1 MDRGDQAKRTRNE
14 KVFNCLY
21 KNPEATFKLICFPWV
36 AGGSVHFA
44 KWGQD
49 THDSL
54 EETGFHHV
62 GQPGLELLTSS
73 DPPASAFQSAGITD
87 YRHEPLCLAKI
98 LCLFWIL
105 IFFLHSLRL
114 PGRESRIEEPFANDI
129 SQLVDEVVC
138 ALQPVIQEKPFA
150 FFGHSMGSY
159 IAFRTALHLKENN
172 KPEPL
177 HLFLSSATPIHSK
190 AWPRI
195 PKEDELSE
203 EQMHHYLKEFGGTPK
218 DFVEEKE
225 LVQQYKPMIMADLN
239 VVSSCI
245 SNIPSKAVLSCDLTC
260 FVGSEDIAKDVEA
273 WKDVTSGNTNIHQLP
288 GDHFYLL
295 DPANK
300 KLIKNYIVKCL
311 EVSSLANF

>member
-14 KVFNCLY
+14 NIFNCLY
-21 KNPEATFKLICFPWV
+21 KNPEATFKLICFPW
-36 AGGSVHFA
+36 AGSGSVHFA

-54 EETGFHHV
+54 EV
-62 GQPGLELLTSS
+62 
-73 DPPASAFQSAGITD
+73 
-87 YRHEPLCLAKI
+87 
-98 LCLFWIL
+98 
-105 IFFLHSLRL
+105 HSLRL

-138 ALQPVIQEKPFA
+138 ALQPVIQDKQFA

-190 AWPRI
+190 AWSRI

-203 EQMHHYLKEFGGTPK
+203 EQISHYLTEFGGTPK
-218 DFVEEKE
+218 HFVEDKE
-225 LVQQYKPMIMADLN
+225 FVQQYSPMIRADVNLI
-239 VVSSCI
+239 SSCT
-245 SNIPSKAVLSCDLTC
+245 SNIPSKGVLSCDLTC
-260 FVGSEDIAKDVEA
+260 FVGSEDIAKDIEA

-295 DPANK
+295 DPANER
-300 KLIKNYIVKCL
+300 LIKNYIIKCL
-311 EVSSLANF
+311 EVSSLVNF